1 MASSAALTVNEVVAF
16 SGIEEGRVR
25 KDVEHGLFGMESP
38 PKFDR
43 VAIIY
48 FRVMAE
54 LGMQPGVEDRRKI
67 YRLIGEAF
75 ASSNRPTIVK
85 VSPVLDLKLTR
96 VTKDVGDT
104 IRRFE
109 AWKKKRVSIDPE
121 ILGGEPTFSKTRL
134 AVRHIGGL
142 VLQDAIDE
150 IREDYPYLSDED
162 IEFAKLYTLA
172 YPKRGRPRIRRASK
186 SS

>member
-1 MASSAALTVNEVVAF
+1 MALSEAFTVNEVVAF
-16 SGIEEGRVR
+16 SGVEEGRVR
-25 KDVEHGLFGMESP
+25 KDVEHGLFGMDGP

-43 VAIIY
+43 VALIY

-54 LGMQPGVEDRRKI
+54 LGMKPGVEDRRKI

-75 ASSNRPTIVK
+75 AAGTRPTVIK
-85 VSPVLDLKLTR
+85 VSSVLELKLTR
-96 VTKDVGDT
+96 VTKDMRD
-104 IRRFE
+104 ILRRFE
-109 AWKKKRVSIDPE
+109 AWKKKRVSIDAE
-121 ILGGEPTFSKTRL
+121 ILGGEPAFADTRL

-142 VLQDAIDE
+142 VLRGVIGE

-162 IEFAKLYTLA
+162 LEFAKLYTLA
-172 YPKRGRPRIRRASK
+172 YPRRGRPRIRRASK